1 MMRADAYSRDNFDLN
16 LKFQLGNIRNRSQS
30 DISDKRGR
38 YTKKLY
44 NREYPTNASRDEIDV
59 AKTLAN
65 FNSIHINFKQPTRYE
80 LFSIRKLTPH
90 SAEKQQHLNDLSK
103 NPHSGIV
110 FYQNDIEV
118 D

>member
-1 MMRADAYSRDNFDLN
+1 MRADAYSRDNFDLN

-65 FNSIHINFKQPTRYE
+65 FNSIHINFKQPTRYGPFIE
-80 LFSIRKLTPH
+80 NKTNKL
-90 SAEKQQHLNDLSK
+90 
-103 NPHSGIV
+103 
-110 FYQNDIEV
+110 
-118 D
+118 